1 MINCKMPRLFE
12 LMKEK
17 KITATALSAAT
28 GISSGNISDWK
39 HGKSAPS
46 RAALQKLA
54 QFLDVSIEYLEGATD
69 VRKPM
74 TQDNI
79 SEADNKI
86 LTLYHQLPPELQEK
100 YMKDLELLSKL
111 SNNQ

>member
-1 MINCKMPRLFE
+1 MNFV
-12 LMKEK
+12 EK
-17 KITATALSAAT
+17 IDMLLSEKGLNRNQFLSALSLSKNSFVNWT
-28 GISSGNISDWK
+28 NRGNTPNGDVLLKIAD
-39 HGKSAPS
+39 
-46 RAALQKLA
+46 
-54 QFLDVSIEYLEGATD
+54 FFDVSSDYLLGKTD
-69 VRKPM
+69 IRKPM

>member
-1 MINCKMPRLFE
+1 MNNCKMPRIFE
-12 LMKEK
+12 IMAEK

-39 HGKSAPS
+39 SGKSAPS
-46 RAALQKLA
+46 RIALQKVSKA
-54 QFLDVSIEYLEGATD
+54 LDVSIEYLEGATD
-69 VRKPM
+69 IKKPM

>member
-1 MINCKMPRLFE
+1 MLSITLQRILEELNGVKPSKM
-12 LMKEK
+12 MKE
-17 KITATALSAAT
+17 L
-28 GISSGNISDWK
+28 GFSSGLFSQWK
-39 HGKSAPS
+39 AN
-46 RAALQKLA
+46 A
-54 QFLDVSIEYLEGATD
+54 QNPAHSSLEKVANYLNVSVDYLEGKTD
-69 VRKPM
+69 IRKPM
-74 TQDNI
+74 TQNNI